1 MSKQIIV
8 LGVTTTPVIQNVQ
21 CVFWFPIT
29 SGKLVVTGVSVWAG
43 ASAAEN
49 SAIQSG
55 SVVEEVSGFQF
66 PVGFP
71 TAEMKVFLQSYWTN
85 RNTAINGVGP
95 GLYNSVFWDSVTGW
109 SA

>member
-8 LGVTTTPVIQNVQ
+8 LGVTTTPVIQNVAAA
-21 CVFWFPIT
+21 FWFPIT
-29 SGKLVVTGVSVWAG
+29 SGKLPVSGTSAWPG

-49 SAIQSG
+49 TAIQSG
-55 SVVEEVSGFQF
+55 SVVEELTSFQF

-71 TAEMKVFLQSYWTN
+71 TAEMKIFLQNYWTN

-95 GLYNSVFWDSVTGW
+95 GLYNSVFWDSVSGW